1 MNSDV
6 IKSKIQDK
14 LSEIQDL
21 EDSIIVLKGISLD
34 TIDMENAKKINLEA
48 VVKNKL
54 KYFFD
59 IYDKRKFLTYEEYL
73 LLNSFLID
81 QYKKIYIFVNNLY
94 MDQFPIDIA
103 VNSNIRDGLI
113 THFMDTE
120 GDELDD
126 KNVGDIGEYISLY
139 NGIREHKHSCN
150 S

>member
-59 IYDKRKFLTYEEYL
+59 IYDKRKFLTY
-73 LLNSFLID
+73 
-81 QYKKIYIFVNNLY
+81 
-94 MDQFPIDIA
+94 
-103 VNSNIRDGLI
+103 
-113 THFMDTE
+113 
-120 GDELDD
+120 
-126 KNVGDIGEYISLY
+126 
-139 NGIREHKHSCN
+139 
-150 S
+150 

>member
-73 LLNSFLID
+73 LLKSFLID
-81 QYKKIYIFVNNLY
+81 QYKKFIYL
-94 MDQFPIDIA
+94 
-103 VNSNIRDGLI
+103 
-113 THFMDTE
+113 
-120 GDELDD
+120 
-126 KNVGDIGEYISLY
+126 
-139 NGIREHKHSCN
+139 
-150 S
+150 

>member
-81 QYKKIYIFVNNLY
+81 QYKKFIYL
-94 MDQFPIDIA
+94 
-103 VNSNIRDGLI
+103 
-113 THFMDTE
+113 
-120 GDELDD
+120 
-126 KNVGDIGEYISLY
+126 
-139 NGIREHKHSCN
+139 
-150 S
+150 

>member
-54 KYFFD
+54 KYFL
-59 IYDKRKFLTYEEYL
+59 IYMIKENF
-73 LLNSFLID
+73 
-81 QYKKIYIFVNNLY
+81 
-94 MDQFPIDIA
+94 
-103 VNSNIRDGLI
+103 
-113 THFMDTE
+113 
-120 GDELDD
+120 
-126 KNVGDIGEYISLY
+126 
-139 NGIREHKHSCN
+139 
-150 S
+150 

>member
-54 KYFFD
+54 KYFC
-59 IYDKRKFLTYEEYL
+59 K
-73 LLNSFLID
+73 
-81 QYKKIYIFVNNLY
+81 NNLPLPSLQAFLQY
-94 MDQFPIDIA
+94 TYPI
-103 VNSNIRDGLI
+103 
-113 THFMDTE
+113 
-120 GDELDD
+120 
-126 KNVGDIGEYISLY
+126 
-139 NGIREHKHSCN
+139 
-150 S
+150 

>member
-94 MDQFPIDIA
+94 MDQFPIA
-103 VNSNIRDGLI
+103 KKMYLI
-113 THFMDTE
+113 
-120 GDELDD
+120 
-126 KNVGDIGEYISLY
+126 I
-139 NGIREHKHSCN
+139 
-150 S
+150 

>member
-59 IYDKRKFLTYEEYL
+59 IYDKRKCLTY
-73 LLNSFLID
+73 
-81 QYKKIYIFVNNLY
+81 
-94 MDQFPIDIA
+94 
-103 VNSNIRDGLI
+103 
-113 THFMDTE
+113 
-120 GDELDD
+120 
-126 KNVGDIGEYISLY
+126 
-139 NGIREHKHSCN
+139 
-150 S
+150 

>member
-81 QYKKIYIFVNNLY
+81 QYKKIYIWINFLLILQSIQTLG
-94 MDQFPIDIA
+94 MD
-103 VNSNIRDGLI
+103 
-113 THFMDTE
+113 
-120 GDELDD
+120 
-126 KNVGDIGEYISLY
+126 
-139 NGIREHKHSCN
+139 
-150 S
+150 

>member
-21 EDSIIVLKGISLD
+21 EDSIIVLKCISLD

-81 QYKKIYIFVNNLY
+81 QYKKFIYL
-94 MDQFPIDIA
+94 
-103 VNSNIRDGLI
+103 
-113 THFMDTE
+113 
-120 GDELDD
+120 
-126 KNVGDIGEYISLY
+126 
-139 NGIREHKHSCN
+139 
-150 S
+150 

>member
-6 IKSKIQDK
+6 IKSKIQDR

-73 LLNSFLID
+73 LLNSFLT
-81 QYKKIYIFVNNLY
+81 
-94 MDQFPIDIA
+94 DQF
-103 VNSNIRDGLI
+103 SYMFR
-113 THFMDTE
+113 
-120 GDELDD
+120 
-126 KNVGDIGEYISLY
+126 
-139 NGIREHKHSCN
+139 
-150 S
+150 

>member
-81 QYKKIYIFVNNLY
+81 QYKKNLY
-94 MDQFPIDIA
+94 IC
-103 VNSNIRDGLI
+103 
-113 THFMDTE
+113 
-120 GDELDD
+120 
-126 KNVGDIGEYISLY
+126 K
-139 NGIREHKHSCN
+139 
-150 S
+150 

>member
-54 KYFFD
+54 
-59 IYDKRKFLTYEEYL
+59 I
-73 LLNSFLID
+73 FLI
-81 QYKKIYIFVNNLY
+81 Y
-94 MDQFPIDIA
+94 MIKENF
-103 VNSNIRDGLI
+103 
-113 THFMDTE
+113 
-120 GDELDD
+120 
-126 KNVGDIGEYISLY
+126 
-139 NGIREHKHSCN
+139 
-150 S
+150 

>member
-94 MDQFPIDIA
+94 ILF
-103 VNSNIRDGLI
+103 
-113 THFMDTE
+113 FF
-120 GDELDD
+120 
-126 KNVGDIGEYISLY
+126 LY
-139 NGIREHKHSCN
+139 VL
-150 S
+150 